1 MENRENPLE
10 RDNRGHNDEQIRKSL
25 KVEYSCLEEVRSLRL
40 ACMLALL
47 DTGKMDWKN
56 HQCFQKCEYLVM
68 NF

>member
-47 DTGKMDWKN
+47 DTGKIDWKKSPV
-56 HQCFQKCEYLVM
+56 FSEM
-68 NF
+68 